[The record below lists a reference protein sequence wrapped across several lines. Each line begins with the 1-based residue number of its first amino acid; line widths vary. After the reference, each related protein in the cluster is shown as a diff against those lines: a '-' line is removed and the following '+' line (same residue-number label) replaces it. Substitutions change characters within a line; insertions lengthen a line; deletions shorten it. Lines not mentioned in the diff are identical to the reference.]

1 MGGTF
6 MEELNLKALAF
17 GLGITFALYMLV
29 AGWLAMF
36 GWGGALV
43 EAISS
48 VYIGFA
54 PTFAGGII
62 GALWGF
68 IDGAIGG
75 ALIAIIYNW
84 VARKQP
90 DLKNHV

>member
-1 MGGTF
+1 MGGTS
-6 MEELNLKALAF
+6 MEELNVKALAF
-17 GLGITFALYMLV
+17 GLGITFALYMLL

-43 EAISS
+43 EVISS

-54 PTFAGGII
+54 PTFAGSII
-62 GALWGF
+62 GAVWGF

-75 ALIAIIYNW
+75 AIIAIIYNW
-84 VARKQP
+84 VARKQ
-90 DLKNHV
+90 HI